1 MNDIDTN
8 NPLESSNKNLN
19 EEDSVGNI
27 EHIKD
32 NKFMGNNISNSNFQK
47 LETILDDE
55 SLKSSTENN
64 SNIAVLNDS
73 DSNNELSD
81 IEYDDLEFN
90 NSGKNDENHNE
101 KEEKE
106 ESPDKVFSNKYYVTN
121 MKTIEEL
128 ESESKLVTEKE
139 IYNLGINQALINKE
153 EEEFKHKFEK
163 LKNIINDSDYLK
175 DVNSFIEDIIK
186 NKKYLVL
193 QSTLNN
199 HIDYIK
205 ILDSVIFKNEKNIQK
220 LKEEKVDLDTQVDDL
235 FDETESLNNKIDKN
249 EERISNL
256 RNKCT
261 SKNQKFKI
269 LLYLSIFLNINSFLI
284 GHIGFIN
291 YSKNI
296 YQYSVDIYN
305 VSYFVLSNILNY
317 SLLVFSN
324 SITLY
329 ISFGSLILYKIY
341 IFYKNYTKKINID

>member
-1 MNDIDTN
+1 MINENVNSIPECLD
-8 NPLESSNKNLN
+8 SKN
-19 EEDSVGNI
+19 
-27 EHIKD
+27 
-32 NKFMGNNISNSNFQK
+32 SNS
-47 LETILDDE
+47 LEINLDKKEPLNKDE
-55 SLKSSTENN
+55 EVSSTKSSDELKSEKSFNENN
-64 SNIAVLNDS
+64 SNIAVVDDEES
-73 DSNNELSD
+73 CSNLSD
-81 IEYDDLEFN
+81 NESDLDNDLNQDNIPEYNENFVN
-90 NSGKNDENHNE
+90 NK
-101 KEEKE
+101 
-106 ESPDKVFSNKYYVTN
+106 FYVTN
-121 MKTIEEL
+121 MKTKEEL

-163 LKNIINDSDYLK
+163 LKSIINDSDYLK
-175 DVNSFIEDIIK
+175 DINSFIEDIIK

-305 VSYFVLSNILNY
+305 ISYFVLSNILNY
-317 SLLVFSN
+317 SLLIFSN

-329 ISFGSLILYKIY
+329 ISFGLLILCKIY
-341 IFYKNYTKKINID
+341 IFYKNNTKKLI